1 MTARPDD
8 DDVRLS
14 WEEFLRFQ
22 QAYDSPERI
31 CWDEGRVVMAMTG
44 GTERHDLVHPVAIT

>member
-22 QAYDSPERI
+22 QAYDGPERI